1 MKSKKEE
8 VKKEEKIKKEEKFY
22 LFDAKGRI
30 LGRLAT
36 EIASVL
42 NGKNSVL
49 YDPAKDPGNWVV
61 VVNSDKVRLS
71 GEKSQKKLYWRFSG
85 YPGGIYKRTFSEMM
99 KLDSTKVIEKAVKGM
114 LPKNKLSSR
123 KLGRLRVFKN
133 EEHPYND
140 KINQRK

>member
-36 EIASVL
+36 EIANVL

-49 YDPAKDPGNWVV
+49 YDPAKDLGNWVV

-123 KLGRLRVFKN
+123 KLERLRVFKN

>member
-8 VKKEEKIKKEEKFY
+8 VKKPEKIEKEAKFY

-36 EIASVL
+36 EIANIL
-42 NGKNSVL
+42 NGKDSVL

-61 VVNSDKVRLS
+61 VVNSDKIRLS

-85 YPGGIYKRTFSEMM
+85 YPGGIYKKTFSEMM
-99 KLDSTKVIEKAVKGM
+99 ELDSTKVIEKAVKGM

-123 KLGRLRVFKN
+123 KLRRLRVFKN
-133 EEHPYND
+133 EKHPYDD
-140 KINQRK
+140 KIKQRK